1 MAELAPGGFGFEIQ
15 LVLSQMMELAIALEE
30 SGMPFIWV
38 IRPPIGFDINGEF
51 RAYWLSEGFENR

>member
-1 MAELAPGGFGFEIQ
+1 
-15 LVLSQMMELAIALEE
+15 MELAIALEE
-30 SGMPFIWV
+30 SGMPFIWI

>member
-1 MAELAPGGFGFEIQ
+1 
-15 LVLSQMMELAIALEE
+15 MMELAIALEE

-51 RAYWLSEGFENR
+51 RAYYYKDLKTDKEKQVGLVSE